1 VQYEEPKTYA
11 VKHSDEQ
18 TRALSRSGGVFTA
31 LSDLILRQGGIVY
44 GCVMNGMTD
53 AVHIRAESVEERD
66 RMRGSKYIQSRT
78 ADTFRDVKRDLEKG
92 RIVMYSGT
100 PCQIAGL
107 LSFLGKDYPNLV
119 SVDIICHGVPSPL
132 VWRKYLQWQEE
143 KHGTCVAVD
152 FRNKRD
158 FGWAAH
164 VETMI
169 MEDKEGT
176 RHQVDSSVFKTMFY
190 GHSILRPAC
199 YECAYKT
206 LHHPADI
213 TIADYWEIDRAA
225 PGFNDNKGVSLVII
239 NNEKGMQHFEQVK
252 SNLIVLETELS
263 KSTRP
268 SMLKPASRP
277 DFRDGFW
284 KDLNTNSFETVAKRY
299 GGYGLKNQI
308 KRKLKFLLKKVK
320 L

>member
-1 VQYEEPKTYA
+1 MLYEEPRTYA
-11 VKHSDEQ
+11 VKHCDEQ

-31 LSDLILRQGGIVY
+31 LSDLIFRQGGSVY

-53 AVHIRAESVEERD
+53 AVHIRAESAEERD

-78 ADTFRDVKRDLEKG
+78 ADTFRDVKHDLENG
-92 RIVMYSGT
+92 RTVMYSGT

-107 LSFLGKDYPNLV
+107 QSFLGKDYSNLV

-152 FRNKRD
+152 FRNKYD

-169 MEDKEGT
+169 MEDMLGA
-176 RHQVDSSVFKTMFY
+176 RHQVDSSVFKNMFY

-225 PGFNDNKGVSLVII
+225 PGFNDNKGVSLVLI
-239 NNEKGMQHFEQVK
+239 NNEKGRQHFEKVK
-252 SNLIVLETELS
+252 GDLIVLETELS
-263 KSTRP
+263 KSIRP
-268 SMLKPASRP
+268 SMLRPASRP
-277 DFRDGFW
+277 DFRDRFW
-284 KDLNTNSFETVAKRY
+284 KDLHNKSFDRIARKY
-299 GGYGLKNQI
+299 GTRGFMFKV
-308 KRKLKFLLKKVK
+308 KRKLRKIFGMN
-320 L
+320 